1 VLDGLLFALDGL
13 KRIRPIRSRTFT
25 YDEEPMSDTAFVLIV
40 DEEVAHGEA
49 IAQALER
56 SRYACNVVDSGE
68 AAIESVRHR
77 PPDVVVTNYKLGGRV
92 NGMDVLKATKQACAD
107 AEVILIT
114 AHGSEE
120 LAREALSRD
129 SEYRAY
135 DYLIKP
141 VEIGVLREKI
151 QRAAKQAT
159 AAQEARLLQ
168 QRVDDAFEFSGIIG
182 TSEAIRR
189 EIKRLKKIARSKSTV
204 LIVGETGTGKELFAQ
219 AIHQNSPRA
228 GKPFKVLNCAAVTE
242 TLLESELF
250 GHVKGAFTGAI
261 VDRKG
266 LVQAADG
273 GTLFLDE
280 IGDMPLTMQA
290 KLLRTLETGEVLRV
304 GSNDI
309 EYFDVR
315 FVAATNHDL
324 ADLVRN
330 DRFREDLFYRLH
342 AQGALRLAP
351 LRQRREDIP
360 PLVNRFIEQA
370 NQETGIKIE
379 GVSAE
384 VMRKLV
390 NYHWPGNVR
399 ELRNVV
405 HQMCLEAE
413 ATTLQVSD
421 LPDSLAASTD
431 IVPVGPPNLA
441 GMTMADVERLHI
453 MNTLRMFGGNREKTA
468 KALGIGARTLYRK
481 LRDYGLR

>member
-1 VLDGLLFALDGL
+1 
-13 KRIRPIRSRTFT
+13 
-25 YDEEPMSDTAFVLIV
+25 MSDAAFVLIV
-40 DEEVAHGEA
+40 GSEVAHGEA
-49 IAQALER
+49 VAEGLER
-56 SRYACNVVDSGE
+56 SRFACHVVDSGD
-68 AAIESVRHR
+68 AAIESIKHR
-77 PPDVVVTNYKLGGRV
+77 PPDVVVTDYKLDGRA
-92 NGMDVLKATKQACAD
+92 NGMDVLRAAKRASPD

-120 LAREALSRD
+120 LAREALSQD
-129 SEYRAY
+129 SEHRAY

-141 VEIGVLREKI
+141 VDIDALRQKV

-159 AAQEARLLQ
+159 AAREARILRDQ
-168 QRVDDAFEFSGIIG
+168 IDDAFEFSGIVG

-204 LIVGETGTGKELFAQ
+204 LIVGDTGTGKELFAQ
-219 AIHQNSPRA
+219 AIHENSPRA

-261 VDRKG
+261 ADRKG
-266 LVQAADG
+266 LIQAADS

-290 KLLRTLETGEVLRV
+290 KLLRTLESGEIMRV
-304 GSNDI
+304 GSNDV

-324 ADLVRN
+324 SDLVRN
-330 DRFREDLFYRLH
+330 NRFREDLFYRLH
-342 AQGALRLAP
+342 AQGALRLPA
-351 LRQRREDIP
+351 LRERREDIP
-360 PLVNRFIEQA
+360 PLVNRFVERASQELGLPIE
-370 NQETGIKIE
+370 KI
-379 GVSAE
+379 APE

-390 NYHWPGNVR
+390 NYNWPGNVR

-405 HQMCLEAE
+405 HQMCVEAE
-413 ATTLQVSD
+413 GTTLQVSD
-421 LPDSLAASTD
+421 LPDALQASTD
-431 IVPVGPPNLA
+431 IVPAGPPNLA